1 MFRND
6 RFHLDAC
13 ARGMEFTV
21 SVTSLFI
28 LVICVLARDSAHQP
42 GGQLGSLVKHL
53 KTDRRPIA

>member
-6 RFHLDAC
+6 WFHLDAC
-13 ARGMEFTV
+13 ARGTV

-28 LVICVLARDSAHQP
+28 LEICVLARDSAHQP

-53 KTDRRPIA
+53 KTDRRPVA